1 MWVLEMSVD
10 EKVDEEE
17 LDEEEEA
24 LTLEELKPRLYRLV
38 YNQPTILL
46 SILEVLFDFLTD
58 REIMTREEA
67 DAIIKE
73 GLRRW
78 RDEVGTY

>member
-1 MWVLEMSVD
+1 MSVD

-58 REIMTREEA
+58 REIMTRKEA
-67 DAIIKE
+67 DTIIKE

>member
-1 MWVLEMSVD
+1 MA
-10 EKVDEEE
+10 EEDAPDAVE
-17 LDEEEEA
+17 EIGEEEEA
-24 LTLEELKPRLYRLV
+24 ARTRAFEELKPRLYRLV

-46 SILEVLFDFLTD
+46 SILEVIFDFLID
-58 REIMTREEA
+58 REIITREEA

-78 RDEVGTY
+78 RDEIGAY

>member
-1 MWVLEMSVD
+1 MSKEEDV
-10 EKVDEEE
+10 EEE
-17 LDEEEEA
+17 TPVP
-24 LTLEELKPRLYRLV
+24 TLEEFKPQLYRLV

-46 SILEVLFDFLTD
+46 SILEVLFDFLID

-78 RDEVGTY
+78 RDEIGAQ

>member
-1 MWVLEMSVD
+1 MSTQD
-10 EKVDEEE
+10 DNKEER
-17 LDEEEEA
+17 LEEEEETP
-24 LTLEELKPRLYRLV
+24 TLEELKSRLYRLV

-46 SILEVLFDFLTD
+46 SILEVIFDFLID

-78 RDEVGTY
+78 RDEIGTY

>member
-1 MWVLEMSVD
+1 MS
-10 EKVDEEE
+10 KAEEE
-17 LDEEEEA
+17 LEEEETPVP
-24 LTLEELKPRLYRLV
+24 TLEELRPKLYQLV

-46 SILEVLFDFLTD
+46 SILEVLFDFLID
-58 REIMTREEA
+58 REIMTREEM

-78 RDEVGTY
+78 SEIGAQ

>member
-1 MWVLEMSVD
+1 MAAKEAVG
-10 EKVDEEE
+10 EE
-17 LDEEEEA
+17 LDEKEEAEEEET

-46 SILEVLFDFLTD
+46 SILEVVFEFLTD
-58 REIMTREEA
+58 REIMTGEEA
-67 DAIIKE
+67 DAIIRE

-78 RDEVGTY
+78 SEIGVQ

>member
-1 MWVLEMSVD
+1 MAGEED
-10 EKVDEEE
+10 TEEE
-17 LDEEEEA
+17 VEEEEIP
-24 LTLEELKPRLYRLV
+24 TLEELKPQLYRLV

-46 SILEVLFDFLTD
+46 SILEVLFDFLID

-78 RDEVGTY
+78 RDEIGAY